1 MQAHYR
7 DHGKYHFARSV
18 LVLHNVAHQGR
29 GPMDDLRLLE
39 VPEQYKELF
48 RWAVQMS
55 GAVQAAVWLGGRHRW
70 QQGLPQ
76 RRRAAAAAAAVW
88 SLLVVGGACWLFCWT
103 HLGKFIIF

>member
-1 MQAHYR
+1 MRRPLPSPTLRLPALPPPPLQAHYR

-48 RWAVQMS
+48 RWAVRVA
-55 GAVQAAVWLGGRHRW
+55 GALQYRRQQVSQLHHR
-70 QQGLPQ
+70 Q
-76 RRRAAAAAAAVW
+76 R
-88 SLLVVGGACWLFCWT
+88 GACWLAGWL
-103 HLGKFIIF
+103 LGWELQL